1 MCRLKY
7 VLIVLLLM
15 SLVAGSSCALFRD
28 DNNGPNAS
36 SGPIHPGWEPLYI
49 DDEIGDTFDDVSDF
63 VEKVAPTVVSIITE
77 KVSRDIF
84 FQPVPERGAG
94 SGVIVDP
101 KGYVVT
107 NNHVVEGA
115 NSVEVTLSDG
125 RSFKAIKWAT
135 DPWADLAV
143 VEIDP
148 GDEDL
153 PFAHFLR
160 GSLGNLAE
168 LEDVVAVG
176 NALAL
181 PGGPTWTKGVVS
193 YLGRSI
199 RLPDGTVLEDLIQ
212 TDAAI
217 NPGNSG
223 GPLFNM
229 MGQVVGI
236 NVAIAA
242 EAENIGFAISTNTA
256 IPVVNDLVRE
266 DSVPVAW
273 IGVYI
278 YTVTPAVKSQYN
290 LSVDSGAF
298 LVDVVSGS
306 PAEDAGLQEND
317 VITELDGQPITTA
330 DELGDAIRAHEP
342 GDKVTIVF
350 WRGSERMEAEAILVQ
365 RPSP

>member
-1 MCRLKY
+1 MRRLKY
-7 VLIVLLLM
+7 ILIFLLLI
-15 SLVAGSSCALFRD
+15 SLVASSGCTLFGD
-28 DNNGPNAS
+28 DNNGSNAS
-36 SGPIHPGWEPLYI
+36 SGPIHPGWEPIYV
-49 DDEIGDTFDDVSDF
+49 DEESGDPLSTSDL
-63 VEKVAPTVVSIITE
+63 VEKVAPAVVSIITE
-77 KVSRDIF
+77 KVTRDIF
-84 FQPVPERGAG
+84 LQPVPQTGAG
-94 SGVIVDP
+94 SGVLIDP
-101 KGYVVT
+101 EGYVVT

-115 NSVEVTLSDG
+115 RSIEVTLSDG
-125 RSFKAIKWAT
+125 RTFKAIKVAT
-135 DPWADLAV
+135 DPWTDLAV

-153 PFAHFLR
+153 PFAHFLKD
-160 GSLGNLAE
+160 SLDQLAE
-168 LEDVVAVG
+168 LEEVVAVG

-199 RLPDGTVLEDLIQ
+199 RLPNNTVLEDLIQ

-256 IPVVNDLVRE
+256 IPVVYDLIRE
-266 DSVPVAW
+266 ESLAVAW
-273 IGVYI
+273 LGVMI
-278 YTVTPAVKSQYN
+278 YTVTPTVKSQYD
-290 LSVDSGAF
+290 LAVDSGAF
-298 LVDVVSGS
+298 LVEVVSGS
-306 PAEDAGLQEND
+306 PADDAGLRESD
-317 VITELDGQPITTA
+317 VITELDGQAITSA
-330 DELGDAIRAHEP
+330 AELSEAIRAHEP
-342 GDKVTIVF
+342 GDKVKIVF
-350 WRGSERMEAEAILVQ
+350 WRGNEKMQAEATLVQ